1 MLERALI
8 LMRMLNRVRMYE
20 VYLNWLRKYG
30 MADYL
35 HMMESYFQT
44 PSRHVL
50 VAAAAAAA
58 AAAIQML

>member
-8 LMRMLNRVRMYE
+8 LMRMVNRVRMYE
-20 VYLNWLRKYG
+20 LYLSWLRKYG

-50 VAAAAAAA
+50 VAAVA

>member
-8 LMRMLNRVRMYE
+8 LMRMVNRVRMYE
-20 VYLNWLRKYG
+20 LYLNWLRKYG
-30 MADYL
+30 MADCL
-35 HMMESYFQT
+35 HMMGSYFQT

-50 VAAAAAAA
+50 VAAVA

>member
-8 LMRMLNRVRMYE
+8 LMRMVNRMRMYE
-20 VYLNWLRKYG
+20 VYLNWLQKYG
-30 MADYL
+30 MADCL
-35 HMMESYFQT
+35 HIMESYFQT

-50 VAAAAAAA
+50 VAAVAA